1 MLYCVTVFFIAKIK
15 EVKALLRKPA
25 LQYPHAEI
33 VNPTDIVNFQCEL
46 QSSGKIGKARLMIDD
61 NNYEYYFDDF
71 DNSGDNSPTITE
83 NNYSSLITYP
93 IKSNDSATYKIYKSN
108 DQRTNKGDGV
118 NEIPFSFGAG
128 EMYTWKMRIYERDS
142 FDPTKEKTYVP
153 SSWIG
158 KGTVMQV
165 YRNSYDERH
174 FGTSETELN
183 GKQIIRINPHTQIYF
198 KDCVGENMKYLYENL
213 WSRYDSNA
221 KYYIKVGNKFTEIQN
236 WYYFLPVYKKT
247 TINSNEIYN
256 QQLNIDKDKDL
267 DTYGEPKFGYAVI
280 DDKEFDVSVNDTYTI
295 YCNYIDTD
303 QYYFDTNTPPTI
315 TLYEN
320 FESVNGTNVT
330 REIDLSE
337 NTQLAPLSLSYS
349 NLHITGEYLQ
359 SEGISVSHYS
369 FLLERRES
377 DTKYSTVSYSNNIYS
392 TNIDWQYDKFI
403 SGNEYRL
410 TLSLTDSVGSTF
422 EKIIYIK
429 AEYNSISYP
438 MNIKIEEYR
447 KHNSLIVDFSELHSI
462 TANEEIEGGHQFLA
476 YNEDTD
482 KIDTTLTVPN
492 NVCHLDK
499 GNSLTYDFIDGEK
512 ELSFGKSTI
521 YTTFRI
527 DSDYTGTI
535 FEVTDDDETTTAL
548 KWDGV
553 NFYLSVKNPSTGYSS
568 YGRVFTPY
576 ENWDNMTVGDQKK
589 AINEAMAKEIV
600 DYSVPYLYMNGKI
613 KYDDDLYYHTE
624 TPLSEQTWL
633 VIIDTKTENVYFK
646 NMSQKDNKTVGGDS

>member
-1 MLYCVTVFFIAKIK
+1 M
-15 EVKALLRKPA
+15 
-25 LQYPHAEI
+25 
-33 VNPTDIVNFQCEL
+33 
-46 QSSGKIGKARLMIDD
+46 
-61 NNYEYYFDDF
+61 
-71 DNSGDNSPTITE
+71 
-83 NNYSSLITYP
+83 
-93 IKSNDSATYKIYKSN
+93 
-108 DQRTNKGDGV
+108 
-118 NEIPFSFGAG
+118 
-128 EMYTWKMRIYERDS
+128 
-142 FDPTKEKTYVP
+142 
-153 SSWIG
+153 
-158 KGTVMQV
+158 
-165 YRNSYDERH
+165 
-174 FGTSETELN
+174 
-183 GKQIIRINPHTQIYF
+183 
-198 KDCVGENMKYLYENL
+198 
-213 WSRYDSNA
+213 
-221 KYYIKVGNKFTEIQN
+221 
-236 WYYFLPVYKKT
+236 
-247 TINSNEIYN
+247 
-256 QQLNIDKDKDL
+256 
-267 DTYGEPKFGYAVI
+267 
-280 DDKEFDVSVNDTYTI
+280 
-295 YCNYIDTD
+295 
-303 QYYFDTNTPPTI
+303 
-315 TLYEN
+315 
-320 FESVNGTNVT
+320 
-330 REIDLSE
+330 
-337 NTQLAPLSLSYS
+337 
-349 NLHITGEYLQ
+349 
-359 SEGISVSHYS
+359 
-369 FLLERRES
+369 
-377 DTKYSTVSYSNNIYS
+377 
-392 TNIDWQYDKFI
+392 
-403 SGNEYRL
+403 
-410 TLSLTDSVGSTF
+410 SLTDSVGSTF

-462 TANEEIEGGHQFLA
+462 TANEEIDGGHQFLA

-482 KIDTTLTVPN
+482 KIDTTLTVSN

-600 DYSVPYLYMNGKI
+600 DYSVPYLYMNGKT

-646 NMSQKDNKTVGGDS
+646 NMSQKDSKTAGGDS

>member
-1 MLYCVTVFFIAKIK
+1 MKH
-15 EVKALLRKPA
+15 LLRKPA
-25 LQYPHAEI
+25 LQYPHAEV
-33 VNPTDIVNFQCEL
+33 VNPNEEVDFQCEL
-46 QSSGKIGKARLMIDD
+46 QSSGKIAKARLMIDD
-61 NNYEYYFDDF
+61 NNYEYYFDNF
-71 DNSGDNSPTITE
+71 DIQNLQE
-83 NNYSSLITYP
+83 NNYSSLVTYP
-93 IKSNDSATYKIYKSN
+93 IKNNIPTYKIYKSDSN
-108 DQRTNKGDGV
+108 RTSD
-118 NEIPFSFGAG
+118 ETTFSFAAG
-128 EMYTWKMRIYERDS
+128 EMYTWKMRIYED
-142 FDPTKEKTYVP
+142 DTKSNYVP

-158 KGTVMQV
+158 KGTVMETYQ
-165 YRNSYDERH
+165 YDSNSH
-174 FGTSETELN
+174 APIGISTSEIIGN
-183 GKQIIRINPHTQIYF
+183 KIIRINPHTQMYF
-198 KDCVGENMKYLYENL
+198 KDSMGIGTALYEKF
-213 WSRYDSNA
+213 WTRYDDNTR
-221 KYYIKVGNKFTEIQN
+221 YYIKVGNKFTEIKN
-236 WYYFLPVYKKT
+236 YYYFLPKH
-247 TINSNEIYN
+247 
-256 QQLNIDKDKDL
+256 DKGVGYAGGKVTHVNKDSDL
-267 DTYGEPKFGYAVI
+267 DSYGDPKFGYALI
-280 DDKEFDVSVNDTYTI
+280 DEKFNVSVNDTYTI

-337 NTQLAPLSLSYS
+337 NTQLAPLSLSYI

-447 KHNSLIVDFSELHSI
+447 KHNSLIIDFSELHSI

-512 ELSFGKSTI
+512 ELSFGKNTI

-553 NFYLSVKNPSTGYSS
+553 HFYLSVKNPSTGYSS
-568 YGRVFTPY
+568 YGQVFTPY
-576 ENWDNMTVGDQKK
+576 ENWDNMTVGDKEK

-600 DYSVPYLYMNGKI
+600 DYSVPYLYMNGEI
-613 KYDDDLYYHTE
+613 NYSDDLYYHTE

-633 VIIDTKTENVYFK
+633 VIIDTKTENVYLK
-646 NMSQKDNKTVGGDS
+646 NMSQKDNKIVGGNS

>member
-1 MLYCVTVFFIAKIK
+1 MKH
-15 EVKALLRKPA
+15 LLRKPA
-25 LQYPHAEI
+25 LQYPHAEV
-33 VNPTDIVNFQCEL
+33 VNPNEKVDFQCEL
-46 QSSGKIGKARLMIDD
+46 QSSGKIAKARLMIDD
-61 NNYEYYFDDF
+61 NNYEYYFDNF
-71 DNSGDNSPTITE
+71 DIQNLQE
-83 NNYSSLITYP
+83 NNYSSLVTYP
-93 IKSNDSATYKIYKSN
+93 IKNNIPTYKIYKSDSN
-108 DQRTNKGDGV
+108 RTSDKTT
-118 NEIPFSFGAG
+118 FSFAAG
-128 EMYTWKMRIYERDS
+128 EMYTWKMRIYED
-142 FDPTKEKTYVP
+142 DTKSNYVP

-158 KGTVMQV
+158 KGTVMETYQ
-165 YRNSYDERH
+165 YDSNSH
-174 FGTSETELN
+174 APIGISTSEIIGN
-183 GKQIIRINPHTQIYF
+183 KIIRINPHTQMYF
-198 KDCVGENMKYLYENL
+198 KDSMGIGTALYEKF
-213 WSRYDSNA
+213 WTRYDDNTR
-221 KYYIKVGNKFTEIQN
+221 YYIKVGNKFTEIKN
-236 WYYFLPVYKKT
+236 YYYFLPKH
-247 TINSNEIYN
+247 
-256 QQLNIDKDKDL
+256 DKGVGYAGGKVTHVNKDSDL
-267 DTYGEPKFGYAVI
+267 DSYGDPKFGYALI
-280 DDKEFDVSVNDTYTI
+280 DEKFNVSVGDTYTI

-303 QYYFDTNTPPTI
+303 QYYFDTNTPPEI
-315 TLYEN
+315 NLYEN

-438 MNIKIEEYR
+438 MNIKIKEYR
-447 KHNSLIVDFSELHSI
+447 KHNSLIIDFSELHSI

-512 ELSFGKSTI
+512 ELSFGKNTI

>member
-1 MLYCVTVFFIAKIK
+1 MKH
-15 EVKALLRKPA
+15 LLRKPA
-25 LQYPHAEI
+25 LQYPHAEV
-33 VNPTDIVNFQCEL
+33 VNPNEKVDFQCEL
-46 QSSGKIGKARLMIDD
+46 QSSGKIAKARLMIDD
-61 NNYEYYFDDF
+61 NNYEYYFDNF
-71 DNSGDNSPTITE
+71 DIQNLQE
-83 NNYSSLITYP
+83 NNYSSLVTYP
-93 IKSNDSATYKIYKSN
+93 IKNNIPTYKIYKSDSN
-108 DQRTNKGDGV
+108 RTSDKTT
-118 NEIPFSFGAG
+118 FSFAAG
-128 EMYTWKMRIYERDS
+128 EMYTWKMRIYED
-142 FDPTKEKTYVP
+142 DTKSNYVP

-158 KGTVMQV
+158 KGTVMETYQ
-165 YRNSYDERH
+165 YDSNSH
-174 FGTSETELN
+174 APIGISTSEIIGN
-183 GKQIIRINPHTQIYF
+183 KIIRINPHTQMYF
-198 KDCVGENMKYLYENL
+198 KDSMGIGTALYEKF
-213 WSRYDSNA
+213 WTRYDDNTR
-221 KYYIKVGNKFTEIQN
+221 YYIKVGNKFTEIKN
-236 WYYFLPVYKKT
+236 YYYFLPKH
-247 TINSNEIYN
+247 
-256 QQLNIDKDKDL
+256 DKGVGYAGGKVTHVNKDSDL
-267 DTYGEPKFGYAVI
+267 DSYGDPKFGYALI
-280 DDKEFDVSVNDTYTI
+280 DEKFNVSVGDTYTI

-303 QYYFDTNTPPTI
+303 QYYFDTNTPPVI
-315 TLYEN
+315 NLYEN
-320 FESVNGTNVT
+320 FTSVNGTNVT

-462 TANEEIEGGHQFLA
+462 TANEEIDGGHQFLA

-482 KIDTTLTVPN
+482 KIDTTLTVSN

>member
-1 MLYCVTVFFIAKIK
+1 MSFLLQKFK
-15 EVKALLRKPA
+15 EVKHLLRKPA
-25 LQYPHAEI
+25 LQYPHAEV
-33 VNPTDIVNFQCEL
+33 VNPNEKVDFQCEL
-46 QSSGKIGKARLMIDD
+46 QSSGKIAKARLMIDD
-61 NNYEYYFDDF
+61 NNYEYYFDNF
-71 DNSGDNSPTITE
+71 DIQNLQE
-83 NNYSSLITYP
+83 NNYSSLVTYP
-93 IKSNDSATYKIYKSN
+93 IKNNIPTYKIYKSDSN
-108 DQRTNKGDGV
+108 RTSDKTT
-118 NEIPFSFGAG
+118 FSFAAG
-128 EMYTWKMRIYERDS
+128 EMYTWKMRIYEDS
-142 FDPTKEKTYVP
+142 TKSNYVP

-158 KGTVMQV
+158 KGTVMETYQ
-165 YRNSYDERH
+165 YDSNSH
-174 FGTSETELN
+174 APIGISTSEIIGN
-183 GKQIIRINPHTQIYF
+183 KIIRINPHTQMYF
-198 KDCVGENMKYLYENL
+198 KDSMGIGTALYEKF
-213 WSRYDSNA
+213 WTRYDDNTR
-221 KYYIKVGNKFTEIQN
+221 YYIKVGNKFTEIKN
-236 WYYFLPVYKKT
+236 YYYFLPKH
-247 TINSNEIYN
+247 
-256 QQLNIDKDKDL
+256 DKGVGYAGGKVTHVNKDSDL
-267 DTYGEPKFGYAVI
+267 DSYGDPKFGYALI
-280 DDKEFDVSVNDTYTI
+280 DEKFNVSVGDTYTI

-303 QYYFDTNTPPTI
+303 QYYFDTNTPPEI
-315 TLYEN
+315 NLYEN
-320 FESVNGTNVT
+320 FTSVNGENVT
-330 REIDLSE
+330 RELDLSE

-462 TANEEIEGGHQFLA
+462 IANEEIEGGHQFLA

-482 KIDTTLTVPN
+482 KIDTTLTVSN

-568 YGRVFTPY
+568 YGRVFSPY
-576 ENWDNMTVGDQKK
+576 ENWDNMTVGDKKK
-589 AINEAMAKEIV
+589 AINEAMVKETV
-600 DYSVPYLYMNGKI
+600 DYSVPYLYMNGEI
-613 KYDDDLYYHTE
+613 NYGDDLYYHTE